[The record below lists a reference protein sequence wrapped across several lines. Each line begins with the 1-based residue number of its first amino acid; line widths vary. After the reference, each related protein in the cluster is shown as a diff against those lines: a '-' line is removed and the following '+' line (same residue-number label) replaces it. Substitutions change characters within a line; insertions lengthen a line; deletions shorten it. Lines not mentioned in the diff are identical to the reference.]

1 MRGADINY
9 MLGGTNILNTALSNI
24 FSLQYIGFLHKFVL
38 YKGLRGGLATISKTE
53 IKIARRLE
61 ISIKKKPR
69 LLLRYIQAVFHIN
82 CTVYRLCDYNN
93 DVLQYIVHIV
103 YFLWFP
109 EISDS

>member
-1 MRGADINY
+1 MWGADINY

-61 ISIKKKPR
+61 ISIKKNHDFYCGIFKQSFT
-69 LLLRYIQAVFHIN
+69 LIVLYTAYVTIIMM
-82 CTVYRLCDYNN
+82 YYN
-93 DVLQYIVHIV
+93 I
-103 YFLWFP
+103 
-109 EISDS
+109 